1 VKRHEAD
8 AVSLVFGLIFVGLA
22 AGWALVRA
30 NLVDVADLQFAG
42 PILLVV
48 AGLIGLVVSLRR
60 GRQAPGT
67 WQDEPRADSDEP
79 AEDTVVLHQ
88 PETVTDRWNGTLTD
102 RDQTQD
108 RPPTS

>member
-67 WQDEPRADSDEP
+67 WQDEPRADSDERP
-79 AEDTVVLHQ
+79 PDTGDTVVL
-88 PETVTDRWNGTLTD
+88 
-102 RDQTQD
+102 D
-108 RPPTS
+108 RPNDTVAERPQDPAENRPPAG

>member
-60 GRQAPGT
+60 GRQAPDT
-67 WQDEPRADSDEP
+67 WQDEPRPYPDERP
-79 AEDTVVLHQ
+79 PDTGDTVVL
-88 PETVTDRWNGTLTD
+88 
-102 RDQTQD
+102 D
-108 RPPTS
+108 RPNDTVAERPQDPAENRPPAG